1 MVTAITEM
9 FRRNKDKNTRF
20 YLSFNF
26 SLIKQNMVFIEIHFL
41 KYVFLF
47 KNSIISNF
55 AEANNE
61 KDEAK
66 KKEMLELADYK
77 LLKAKRRSLGNI
89 RFIGELFKLG
99 MLTEGIMN
107 DCIER
112 LLKTESDEENIECLC
127 RLLTTIGKEVDK
139 PNNAAKMKSYFNR
152 LDNIVKKK
160 DTTTPAR
167 IRFMI
172 LDIIDLRK
180 NSWVPRRKD
189 NAPRRIEEIRQEAE
203 EERLKLEAQI
213 AANQAQD
220 KNMRNQQGGRGGGR
234 GSGGYGSNL
243 KSTSMDNE
251 AFRGQK
257 NQNIN
262 MVKKITEVKSI
273 TTRNNNEVLLGPGG
287 SSGGFSWNKPAA
299 APSSDAAST
308 MTPSASFSSGSS
320 FSSKYQNEDDRRTGR
335 DD

>member
-127 RLLTTIGKEVDK
+127 LLLTTIGKEVDK
-139 PNNAAKMKSYFNR
+139 PNNAVKMKSYFNR

-189 NAPRRIEEIRQEAE
+189 NAPRRVEEIRQEAE

-213 AANQAQD
+213 AAN
-220 KNMRNQQGGRGGGR
+220 
-234 GSGGYGSNL
+234 L
-243 KSTSMDNE
+243 KSTRMDNE

>member
-1 MVTAITEM
+1 M

-47 KNSIISNF
+47 KNSIISYF

-152 LDNIVKKK
+152 LDTIVKKK

-167 IRFMI
+167 IRFLI

-189 NAPRRIEEIRQEAE
+189 NAPRRVEEIRQ
-203 EERLKLEAQI
+203 EAQI

-220 KNMRNQQGGRGGGR
+220 KNMRNR
-234 GSGGYGSNL
+234 SGGYGSNL

-273 TTRNNNEVLLGPGG
+273 TTRNNNEVLLGRG
-287 SSGGFSWNKPAA
+287 SRGFSWNKAA
-299 APSSDAAST
+299 ATPSSEAAPT
-308 MTPSASFSSGSS
+308 TTPSASFSSGSS
-320 FSSKYQNEDDRRTGR
+320 FSSKYQNDDDRRAGR
-335 DD
+335 DDSFWFYNDLK

>member
-1 MVTAITEM
+1 M
-9 FRRNKDKNTRF
+9 FRRNKDKKTRF

-26 SLIKQNMVFIEIHFL
+26 SLIKQNMVSIEIHFL

-127 RLLTTIGKEVDK
+127 RLLTTIGKAVDK

-152 LDNIVKKK
+152 LDTIVKKK

-167 IRFMI
+167 IRFLI

-189 NAPRRIEEIRQEAE
+189 NAPRRVEEIRQ
-203 EERLKLEAQI
+203 EAQI

-220 KNMRNQQGGRGGGR
+220 KNMRNR
-234 GSGGYGSNL
+234 SGGYG
-243 KSTSMDNE
+243 
-251 AFRGQK
+251 K
-257 NQNIN
+257 N
-262 MVKKITEVKSI
+262 
-273 TTRNNNEVLLGPGG
+273 
-287 SSGGFSWNKPAA
+287 
-299 APSSDAAST
+299 
-308 MTPSASFSSGSS
+308 
-320 FSSKYQNEDDRRTGR
+320 
-335 DD
+335 